1 MKRKARYFIKTKAGE
16 MLCRDGKLRD
26 WVWLGTMPSSLKVY
40 KSERWAIKAARKIV
54 SHQDKNFI
62 TYATVMYAYDD
73 EKIDSE
79 GNITKRLWK
88 TQADV
93 GRFAR
98 HRIQD
103 MWWRGRWMRVRV
115 SSTNGTQ

>member
-26 WVWLGTMPSSLKVY
+26 LVCLGTMPSSLKVY

-62 TYATVMYAYDD
+62 TYATVMYAYDG
-73 EKIDSE
+73 ETIS
-79 GNITKRLWK
+79 N
-88 TQADV
+88 
-93 GRFAR
+93 
-98 HRIQD
+98 
-103 MWWRGRWMRVRV
+103 RGEIIKHKLTV
-115 SSTNGTQ
+115 